1 MRLYLLIAFA
11 CMFPFLV
18 KGQASVTEAERLFSE
33 EKFDSALQVYEKL
46 VEQYPD
52 TLTLHYNRGLC
63 FYHLGKWDNALANF
77 NFCIEADSFYAPA
90 RFMRATVLEQKGD
103 KEAALAELQQLE
115 NISPSYDNVAKR
127 IKIYE
132 IAVYV
137 SRNWY
142 YMLAMAF
149 LLIVL
154 MATVATLKASR
165 KV

>member
-11 CMFPFLV
+11 IVAPFV
-18 KGQASVTEAERLFSE
+18 AKGQASVTEAERLFSE
-33 EKFDSALQVYEKL
+33 EKFDSAAQVYNVL
-46 VEQYPD
+46 IEQYPD
-52 TLTLHYNRGLC
+52 TLALYYNRGLC
-63 FYHLGKWDNALANF
+63 FYHAGKLGDAMSDFDNCLS
-77 NFCIEADSFYAPA
+77 ADSLYAPA
-90 RFMRATVLEQKGD
+90 RFMRAITLEKQGNKQ
-103 KEAALAELQQLE
+103 AALAEFERLG
-115 NISPSYDNVAKR
+115 NISPGYDNVIKR
-127 IKIYE
+127 IKIYG

>member
-1 MRLYLLIAFA
+1 MKYCLFIAFA
-11 CMFPFLV
+11 CVFPFLA

-33 EKFDSALQVYEKL
+33 QKYDSALQVYETL

-63 FYHLGKWDNALANF
+63 FYHIGKLNNALNDF
-77 NFCIEADSFYAPA
+77 NYCIEADSFYAPA
-90 RFMRATVLEQKGD
+90 RFMKATVLEQKGE
-103 KEAALAELQQLE
+103 KEAALAELKRLKKI
-115 NISPSYDNVAKR
+115 NPGYDNVAKR